1 MYVHC
6 FIHIIVSTTN
16 SPRTCNIIST
26 SLPTVTTPSGMIA
39 NGTEDVILY
48 CICVQDNVAVGPV
61 LWFFNNTQVTATQF
75 NGNSPYYRNNVP
87 GPLII
92 PLFVA
97 GNNGTYRCGSDTTI
111 GSTSDNIITL
121 TLSGTYVY
129 GYFRSYLYVCVLLYR
144 G

>member
-1 MYVHC
+1 M
-6 FIHIIVSTTN
+6 
-16 SPRTCNIIST
+16 
-26 SLPTVTTPSGMIA
+26 TTPSGVIA

-48 CICVQDNVAVGPV
+48 CICMLDNVAVGPV

-121 TLSGTYVY
+121 TVSGMYVY
-129 GYFRSYLYVCVLLYR
+129 GYFSKLLIR
-144 G
+144 MCATV